1 MFSSGDEHYILDGRS
16 QDSFPQIKNKIVRN
30 VINYDNTFYFA
41 SCKDYDRDIDILNSK
56 DETFNASI
64 KRSIE
69 PGLITVFDKEIKNIG
84 GRDIM

>member
-1 MFSSGDEHYILDGRS
+1 MITHFILLLA
-16 QDSFPQIKNKIVRN
+16 K
-30 VINYDNTFYFA
+30 T
-41 SCKDYDRDIDILNSK
+41 DRDIDILNSK